1 MSRTTLIYL
10 VLIILL
16 LCFLPV
22 WPYAHGWG
30 LGWYPSGLIVLI
42 IVIFLLVK
50 L

>member
-1 MSRTTLIYL
+1 MSRTTLIYI

-22 WPYAHGWG
+22 WPYSQPWG
-30 LGWYPSGLIVLI
+30 LGWYPSGI
-42 IVIFLLVK
+42 IILLLVVFLLMN